1 MINPKDSRNK
11 IILDWWDDG
20 DRLGS
25 ILADL
30 EFNKLMY
37 EVKLEAHSEGG
48 QKTKEY
54 AVIYITG
61 NRG

>member
-30 EFNKLMY
+30 EFN
-37 EVKLEAHSEGG
+37 LEAHSEGG